1 MNYQEANRI
10 NTALS
15 FYKGF
20 QANKYYIEGF
30 KEGMKLEKQRM
41 LKEVRCL
48 QENQLPLPL
57 SSSVIQR
64 FPITNTFTNNA
75 TVSVITVPAP
85 TALGS
90 ISPNSCNASV
100 NLTYSNPSFS
110 NDEFCKTISA
120 QPLMP
125 IASCEV
131 SQNAG
136 ISDRPKV
143 KAIPKKD
150 SKNARKTVQGMVMN
164 KLQQQHMALM
174 AGLSSTDFQKFL
186 EKTRPHCVQQ
196 VHQLQQLQQLQS
208 RLDQVQVVPPGENV
222 ELDSLKLAEGTFS
235 FINTSQPNI
244 SSSSQEEILKEN
256 DEMQSQI
263 DEAAHIF
270 ESLNLEDINKGK
282 FIDLILLSK

>member
-10 NTALS
+10 NSALS

-48 QENQLPLPL
+48 QETQLPLPL

-64 FPITNTFTNNA
+64 FPVTNTFTNNA

-85 TALGS
+85 TPLGS
-90 ISPNSCNASV
+90 SITSNSCNTSV

-131 SQNAG
+131 SQNAAIG
-136 ISDRPKV
+136 DRPKV

-150 SKNARKTVQGMVMN
+150 NKNARKTVQGMVIN

-196 VHQLQQLQQLQS
+196 VHQLQQLNQQLQS
-208 RLDQVQVVPPGENV
+208 QLDQVQVVPAGETV
-222 ELDSLKLAEGTFS
+222 ELDAIKHHDGTCS
-235 FINTSQPNI
+235 FLNASQRNA
-244 SSSSQEEILKEN
+244 SSSSDEGLKLEDEI
-256 DEMQSQI
+256 QTRI
-263 DEAAHIF
+263 DETAHIF
-270 ESLNLEDINKGK
+270 ESLNLDDVNKGK
-282 FIDLILLSK
+282 HIFKLY